1 MKREGIEPQNLTE
14 AAKFFLL
21 HSYKDAWRRKLHFM
35 IAFCSVFL
43 VVCSTLIINQ
53 IISKGNIIFLK
64 ISESTHGEIDA
75 VVTPSAD
82 IMARTLDGI
91 EYESP
96 ALLNLTAV
104 QHHYNLTEHSLRD
117 ELLLSPRKIFPSTK
131 VVKESKAGIYNDSS
145 TIQMERWHST
155 FDPKYNLPLRR
166 DAYGIKFA
174 NNLDDYAIVTFKTE
188 RERSIE
194 LGRKYHYPELDVG

>member
-1 MKREGIEPQNLTE
+1 MKHDPFKAAEETEFKRVSEQDFMKREGIEPQNLAE
-14 AAKFFLL
+14 AAKFFIS

-82 IMARTLDGI
+82 IVGKTMDGI
-91 EYESP
+91 SYEMP

-104 QHHYNLTEHSLRD
+104 QDYYNKTDPSAMD
-117 ELLLSPRKIFPSTK
+117 NLLLTPRKIFSSTK
-131 VVKESKAGIYNDSS
+131 VLKESKSGIYNESS
-145 TIQMERWHST
+145 
-155 FDPKYNLPLRR
+155 
-166 DAYGIKFA
+166 
-174 NNLDDYAIVTFKTE
+174 
-188 RERSIE
+188 SI
-194 LGRKYHYPELDVG
+194 